1 MASYGLDAHN
11 RLLSD
16 MLRKSLPALLAT
28 TLVLVLATT
37 IFAESPIRRTV
48 RIVTLYGY
56 APYCFTVPPETNV
69 ISEHIPP
76 GSHSAT
82 LRGYSWD
89 IVRTAFHNAGYEI
102 ELTVMPWKRSLVAIS
117 NGEFD
122 LLFPA
127 SPSSERKK
135 RFAFGRIPINDVR
148 CRLYVRTESLID
160 WNGLQG
166 LPPITVAVQR
176 GFNYGDRWENLP
188 PGHVR
193 KKPVDSIRQDFD
205 MLLAGRVDAFAGYE
219 ANWDFA
225 VQQLGIRRQVRKL
238 PVFEN
243 TSEYA
248 IALKNAPN
256 SEHFLSVLNEQM
268 FKMFDSGWI
277 DHLREEWS
285 LPARSSIPAP

>member
-1 MASYGLDAHN
+1 
-11 RLLSD
+11 
-16 MLRKSLPALLAT
+16 MLRKSLPALLAM
-28 TLVLVLATT
+28 TLIFATAT
-37 IFAESPIRRTV
+37 VIFAESPNRRTV

-69 ISEHIPP
+69 ISERIPP

-102 ELTVMPWKRSLVAIS
+102 ELTVMPWKRSLVAIH

-127 SPSSERKK
+127 SPNSERK
-135 RFAFGRIPINDVR
+135 RHFAFGRIPINDVR
-148 CRLYVRTESLID
+148 CRLYVRTDSLID
-160 WNGLQG
+160 WHGLEG

-176 GFNYGDRWENLP
+176 GFNYGDSWENLP
-188 PGHVR
+188 PDHLR
-193 KKPVDSIRQDFD
+193 KKSVDSIKQGFN

-238 PVFEN
+238 PVFEH

-248 IALKNAPN
+248 IAPKSAPN
-256 SEHFLSVLNEQM
+256 SERILDVLNKQM
-268 FKMFDSGWI
+268 FRLFDSGWV
-277 DHLREEWS
+277 DQLREEWS